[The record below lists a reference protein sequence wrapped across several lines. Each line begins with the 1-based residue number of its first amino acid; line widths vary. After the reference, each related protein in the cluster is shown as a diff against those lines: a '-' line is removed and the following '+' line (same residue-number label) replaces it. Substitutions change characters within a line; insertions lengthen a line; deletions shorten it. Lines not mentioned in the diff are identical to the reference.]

1 MGAALAGWLA
11 LGGLALGQV
20 PPIPLECRIG
30 KGVWQSCQMEI
41 VDPGSHWFLTIGK
54 RRLEFR
60 HEGTG
65 RMRMALEGRWRDVTP
80 QWGADRSL
88 CWDSVCIRGEIPL
101 D

>member
-11 LGGLALGQV
+11 LGGLAFGQV
-20 PPIPLECRIG
+20 PAIPLECRIG
-30 KGVWQSCQMEI
+30 KAAWQACQMEI

-65 RMRMALEGRWRDVTP
+65 RMRMAVEGRWREVTP
-80 QWGADRSL
+80 QWGEDRSL
-88 CWDSVCIRGEIPL
+88 CWDTVCIRGEIPL